1 MVVGAV
7 AGMIAASSTGLF
19 SSKKQTGSAA
29 PAAKEI
35 HQGLGTTIL
44 PDYRVVA
51 VVGAPGQDASLGRG
65 SIGTPS
71 EGVRYAKDE
80 LAPLYA
86 GDKPVLPA
94 FMLIVTLAK
103 QESNGG
109 RYSSRLT
116 DAQIQPYL
124 TAARDNGAIL
134 ILDIQPGRSAWM
146 DEVRHYSKWLKE
158 PDVSLAL
165 DPEWKMGPNEIPIVS
180 DVIGRTSA
188 SEINEV
194 SAYMQ
199 RIIDENKL
207 PQKLLVVHEFKDYQL
222 PDQSQVVDRPGVA
235 TVLNVD
241 GVGSMDAKVATYVTL
256 TNPTRGKQFP
266 MGFKLFFDDDTKSG
280 AALMTP
286 DEVMN
291 SLVPRPDFVVY
302 E

>member
-1 MVVGAV
+1 
-7 AGMIAASSTGLF
+7 
-19 SSKKQTGSAA
+19 
-29 PAAKEI
+29 
-35 HQGLGTTIL
+35 
-44 PDYRVVA
+44 
-51 VVGAPGQDASLGRG
+51 
-65 SIGTPS
+65 
-71 EGVRYAKDE
+71 
-80 LAPLYA
+80 
-86 GDKPVLPA
+86 
-94 FMLIVTLAK
+94 MLIVTLAK

-199 RIIDENKL
+199 RIIDMVEAIVGRGNVRA
-207 PQKLLVVHEFKDYQL
+207 QVSADIDLVNC
-222 PDQSQVVDRPGVA
+222 S
-235 TVLNVD
+235 
-241 GVGSMDAKVATYVTL
+241 
-256 TNPTRGKQFP
+256 
-266 MGFKLFFDDDTKSG
+266 TKS
-280 AALMTP
+280 
-286 DEVMN
+286 
-291 SLVPRPDFVVY
+291 S
-302 E
+302 

>member
-1 MVVGAV
+1 MVGAV

-44 PDYRVVA
+44 PTYRVVA
-51 VVGAPGQDASLGRG
+51 LVGAPGQDAVLGRG
-65 SIGTPS
+65 SIGTPT
-71 EGVRYAKDE
+71 EAVRYLNDE
-80 LAPLYA
+80 LVPLYA

-94 FMLIVTLAK
+94 FMLIATLATTA
-103 QESNGG
+103 SNNG
-109 RYSSRLT
+109 RYSTRIS
-116 DAQIQPYL
+116 DSQIQSYL
-124 TAARDNGAIL
+124 TAARNSGSVL
-134 ILDIQPGRSAWM
+134 ILDIQPGHSPWM
-146 DEVRHYSKWLKE
+146 DEVRSYTKWLRE
-158 PDVSLAL
+158 PDVSLAI
-165 DPEWKMGPNEIPIVS
+165 DPEWNVPKDKLPGDVYGTTSAAQINEI
-180 DVIGRTSA
+180 
-188 SEINEV
+188 

-199 RIIDENKL
+199 RIIDEEKL
-207 PQKLLVVHEFKDYQL
+207 PQKLLVVHELTPGQL
-222 PDQSQVVDRPGVA
+222 TDQSEIVDRPGVA

-266 MGFKLFFDDDTKSG
+266 MGFKLFFDDDTKNG